1 MGTRL
6 TIRAPGDYVLRRDVC
21 SYGYFRL
28 APDRWEAA
36 TQTLRTVLDLEEGP
50 ARIRIVEH
58 QRGVLTA
65 SSDRA
70 LTRLE
75 QRSARARIRR
85 MLRLDETEE
94 DIARFHQV
102 DPRWKQSGRGRLFRS
117 PTLFQDV
124 VRTVTSCNVTW
135 SSTVNMNRRLCEVLG
150 RSGAF
155 PRAERLARARPGTL
169 RGRCRVGYRDQRLI
183 ELAQLFVRGGIDE
196 EWLQAPQTPDE
207 DVYRFLL
214 TLPGVGPYAA
224 GNIMQL
230 LGRYSRLAVDSELL
244 RHAREVLGFAGEDAA
259 VVRQVQAHYERFGA
273 QKFRSYWLEVWTQY
287 DAQAGPAHLWE

>member
-28 APDRWEAA
+28 APDRWDAA
-36 TQTLRTVLDLEEGP
+36 TQTLGTVLDLEDGP
-50 ARIRIVEH
+50 AQVRIVEH
-58 QRGVLTA
+58 ERGALTA
-65 SSDRA
+65 SFDRA

-75 QRSARARIRR
+75 QRSARARIGR

-102 DPRWKQSGRGRLFRS
+102 DPRWKASGRGRLFRS

-135 SSTVNMNRRLCEVLG
+135 PSTVNMNRRLCEVLG

-155 PRAERLARARPGTL
+155 PRAVRLARARPGTL
-169 RGRCRVGYRDQRLI
+169 RGRCRVGYRDRRLI
-183 ELAQLFVRGGIDE
+183 ELAQLFVCGGIDE
-196 EWLQAPQTPDE
+196 DWLQAPETPDE

-214 TLPGVGPYAA
+214 TLPGIGPYAA

-244 RHAREVLGFAGEDAA
+244 RHGREVLGLAGEDAA
-259 VVRQVQAHYERFGA
+259 VVRQLQAHYERFGA
-273 QKFRSYWLEVWTQY
+273 QKFRSYWLERWTQY
-287 DAQAGPAHLWE
+287 ETKAGPAHLWE